1 MPQCTH
7 AYAVSRAGARRILAH
22 LLVPPFAFSRAI
34 DQALAWL
41 VLSGRLRAY
50 SVVPP
55 LVIQAKLTESDI
67 DKGADGRGSAWRET
81 LEEGVLSGS
90 RADS

>member
-7 AYAVSRAGARRILAH
+7 AYAVSHRGARRILAH
-22 LLVPPFAFSRAI
+22 LLHPSFAFSRAV

-41 VLSGRLRAY
+41 VLSHRLRSY
-50 SVVPP
+50 SVMPP
-55 LVIQAKLTESDI
+55 IIIQAKLTGSDI

-81 LEEGVLSGS
+81 LEDGVLTGVG
-90 RADS
+90 A